1 MAAKGIADHI
11 IDLLLAAGPHTAGAL
26 DAGVEIDGDG
36 RMRQI
41 GRHGLA
47 LFKAGFINLEPIGPV
62 IQLRARAIGRLALRG
77 HIGQQQFD
85 HHLLRAQRPFII
97 AFNLH
102 PGGRLPATGGRER
115 PLALDLDHAGA
126 AITVRAVAFLIA

>member
-11 IDLLLAAGPHTAGAL
+11 IDLLLATGPHTAGAL
-26 DAGVEIDGDG
+26 DAGIQIDGDG

-47 LFKAGFINLEPIGPV
+47 LFKARFVNLEPVGPV
-62 IQLRARAIGRLALRG
+62 IEFRAQAVGRLALRG

-85 HHLLRAQRPFII
+85 HHLLGAERAFII

-102 PGGRLPATGGRER
+102 PGRRLPATRGRER

-126 AITVRAVAFLIA
+126 AITVRAVAFLVA